1 MTAELSTAVRP
12 LATPGSAELPAHADV
27 VVIGGGHNGL
37 ACAAYLAR
45 AGRSVVVLE
54 ARETAGGCASTVD
67 ALGTRV
73 NVCNCDHTMIRASG
87 IVEELDLASYGLRYL
102 DVDPLVIGVGWGDE
116 PVFVQWRSIERTVDG
131 LARIDPAAATAY
143 RRYLEVAIPA
153 AKLVLAVQGGRPT
166 TPSIVATVV
175 AQQRLRGSRVLLDWP
190 RRSLVDV
197 LTSFGLPPWMI
208 ASTHTVGPAVWGLGP
223 DAPGTGLGA
232 LGLAIRHLVGVGRP
246 VGGSGA
252 VPAALE
258 ACARAHGGQVVTGA
272 RVSGVDIVSGRARAV
287 RLVDG
292 RRITAGAVVNATD
305 PHTLLVD
312 WLAGVPATRRLRK
325 RWVERPAADGY
336 ESKVD
341 AVVTALPTPR
351 AVLELPEDVLPAA
364 LRHVP
369 TTIVSPTPE
378 QQIAAAAALPTGL
391 VSDPPMFFLNIP
403 SVLDETMRPSPAE
416 GRGMMAEPPASG
428 GSSGGMAEGRG
439 MMAEPP
445 ASGGSSGGMAEGR
458 GMMAEPPASGG
469 PSADLAGGPW
479 GGTAAH
485 VLSLEVLWTPWA
497 RRGGWGDAAVPWG
510 WLERYASICGD
521 GPGVLASVRDW
532 RAMTPPDYERE
543 FFLRRGYVPSFPD
556 GVMAALLGR
565 HRELSRYRTPIAG
578 LYLTG
583 GATFP
588 GAGVWGA
595 SGRNAAATVLASAG
609 RTRLPL

>member
-1 MTAELSTAVRP
+1 MTAGLSTAAQP
-12 LATPGSAELPAHADV
+12 LAGPASDELPAHADV

-45 AGRSVVVLE
+45 AGQSVVVLE

-67 ALGTRV
+67 AVGARV
-73 NVCNCDHTMIRASG
+73 NICNCDHTMIRASG

-102 DVDPLVIGVGWGDE
+102 DVDPLVIGVGWADE

-131 LARIDPAAATAY
+131 LARIGPAVAAAY

-153 AKLVLAVQGGRPT
+153 AKLVLAVQCGRPT

-175 AQQRLRGSRVLLDWP
+175 AKQRLRGSRVLLDWP

-223 DAPGTGLGA
+223 DAPGSGLGA

-258 ACARAHGGQVVTGA
+258 ACARAHGGRIVTGA

-287 RLVDG
+287 RLGDG

-312 WLAGVPATRRLRK
+312 WLAGVPAARGLRK

-341 AVVTALPTPR
+341 AVVTAPPTPR

-369 TTIVSPTPE
+369 TTVVSPTSE
-378 QQIAAAAALPTGL
+378 QQVAAAAALRAGL
-391 VSDPPMFFLNIP
+391 VSDPPMFFLNTP

-416 GRGMMAEPPASG
+416 GRGVMAEPPA
-428 GSSGGMAEGRG
+428 
-439 MMAEPP
+439 
-445 ASGGSSGGMAEGR
+445 
-458 GMMAEPPASGG
+458 
-469 PSADLAGGPW
+469 AGGPTRDA
-479 GGTAAH
+479 GVH

-497 RRGGWGDAAVPWG
+497 LRGGWGDPALPWG
-510 WLERYASICGD
+510 WLERFASICGD

>member
-1 MTAELSTAVRP
+1 MTADLSTAAQP
-12 LATPGSAELPAHADV
+12 LAGPAPADELPAHADV

-54 ARETAGGCASTVD
+54 AREHAGGCASTVE
-67 ALGTRV
+67 AVGARV

-87 IVEELDLASYGLRYL
+87 IVEDLDLAAYGLRYL
-102 DVDPLVIGVGWGDE
+102 EVDPLVVGVGWADE

-131 LARIDPAAATAY
+131 LARIDPAVAAAY
-143 RRYLEVAIPA
+143 RRYLDVALPA

-166 TPSIVATVV
+166 TPSIVTTVV
-175 AQQRLRGSRVLLDWP
+175 AKQRLRGSRVLLDWP

-246 VGGSGA
+246 AGGSGA

-258 ACARAHGGQVVTGA
+258 ACVRAHGGRVVTGA
-272 RVSGVDIVSGRARAV
+272 RVSGVDVVSRRARAV
-287 RLVDG
+287 RLADG
-292 RRITAGAVVNATD
+292 RRVTADAVVNATD

-312 WLAGVPATRRLRK
+312 WLAGVPAMRRLRA
-325 RWVERPAADGY
+325 RWASRPADDGY

-351 AVLELPEDVLPAA
+351 AVAELPEDVLPAA
-364 LRHVP
+364 LHHVP
-369 TTIVSPTPE
+369 TTIVSPTPQ
-378 QQIAAAAALPTGL
+378 QQIAAAAALKTGL
-391 VSDPPMFFLNIP
+391 VSDPPMFFLNLP
-403 SVLDETMRPSPAE
+403 SVLDETMSP
-416 GRGMMAEPPASG
+416 
-428 GSSGGMAEGRG
+428 
-439 MMAEPP
+439 
-445 ASGGSSGGMAEGR
+445 
-458 GMMAEPPASGG
+458 G
-469 PSADLAGGPW
+469 PG
-479 GGTAAH
+479 AH

-497 RRGGWGDAAVPWG
+497 LRGGWGDQAVRWG
-510 WLERYASICGD
+510 WLERYAMLCAD
-521 GPGVLASVRDW
+521 PAAMLASVRDW

-565 HRELSRYRTPIAG
+565 RRELSRYTTPISG

-595 SGRNAAATVLASAG
+595 SGRNAAATVLAASP
-609 RTRLPL
+609 RS